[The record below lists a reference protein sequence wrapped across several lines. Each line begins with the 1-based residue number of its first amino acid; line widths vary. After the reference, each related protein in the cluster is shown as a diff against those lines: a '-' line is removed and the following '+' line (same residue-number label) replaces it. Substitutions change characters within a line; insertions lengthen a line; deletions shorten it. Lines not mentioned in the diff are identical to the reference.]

1 MAGAIPFGQMPSQRD
16 NGPPIESRI
25 VTVRGHRV
33 ILDSDLAQLYDVTTK
48 ALLQAVRRNRDRFPD
63 DFAFLLSRQE
73 VANLRSQFVT
83 SSSPEWGGRRYASL
97 GFTEQQVI
105 GLIAELSRR
114 VDTHDAAL
122 KGIVETIQQLILPSP
137 RPTRPIGFVPID

>member
-1 MAGAIPFGQMPSQRD
+1 
-16 NGPPIESRI
+16 
-25 VTVRGHRV
+25 
-33 ILDSDLAQLYDVTTK
+33 
-48 ALLQAVRRNRDRFPD
+48 
-63 DFAFLLSRQE
+63 
-73 VANLRSQFVT
+73 
-83 SSSPEWGGRRYASL
+83 L